1 MKDIM
6 TKSNVEERRVLVLKT
21 GQELQGRNL
30 EAGTEAEAMEEHCL
44 LVCSPWLTPS
54 AFLYNP
60 GLSVQSWHCPKSL
73 IKKMFHSLA
82 YKPIR

>member
-30 EAGTEAEAMEEHCL
+30 EAGTEAETLEGLCL
-44 LVCSPWLTPS
+44 LAC
-54 AFLYNP
+54 F
-60 GLSVQSWHCPKSL
+60 
-73 IKKMFHSLA
+73 
-82 YKPIR
+82 